1 MISHEFRTPLT
12 SIMLSA
18 DLLKRYSEQW
28 NPDEKMKH
36 FDRIQSTIMNMTQL
50 MENVLIIDRIDS
62 GVFEL
67 RPDFMDIKAFCE
79 AVVDNVSML
88 HRGEQNLLYNSIG
101 NCNRLV
107 LDESL
112 LALIFT
118 NLLTNAIKYSP
129 KGSDIFFESYTNP
142 KDVVFVVKDFG
153 IGIPKQDIE
162 HLFNTFFRASNTGQV
177 PGYGLGLSIVKK
189 CVTAHKGTIMVDS
202 EEKRGT
208 TFTVRIPNLDNSSI
222 NS

>member
-18 DLLKRYSEQW
+18 DLLKRYGDKW
-28 NPDEKMKH
+28 NVDEKMKH

-62 GVFEL
+62 GIFEL
-67 RPDFMDIKAFCE
+67 RPDYMDIKAFCE
-79 AVVDNVSML
+79 AVVNNVSF
-88 HRGEQNLLYNSIG
+88 HNRGEHNILYNAIG

-107 LDESL
+107 LDETL
-112 LALIFT
+112 LAHIFT

-129 KGSDIFFESYTNP
+129 KGSDIFFESYSNP

-153 IGIPKQDIE
+153 IGIPKNDIE
-162 HLFNTFFRASNTGQV
+162 HLFNTFFRASNTGRTA
-177 PGYGLGLSIVKK
+177 GYGLGLSIVKK

-202 EEKRGT
+202 EELRGT
-208 TFTVRIPNLDNSSI
+208 TFTVRIPNLE
-222 NS
+222 